1 MKFNGGWNHAATRY
15 PLAMY
20 AKSFGLSQDPF
31 SIAPDPRYLFMSERH
46 REALAHLLYGLGS
59 GGGFVL
65 LSGEIG
71 TGKTTVCRCF
81 LEQIPANCN
90 VAYIFN
96 PKLTADELLRSI
108 CDEFRIALPAGAV
121 TTKDFIDPLN
131 RFLLG
136 GHAAGQN
143 NVLIIDEAQNLSA
156 DVLEQLRLLT
166 NLETNERKLLQ
177 IVLIGQP
184 ELRRMLARPEL
195 EQLAQRVIA
204 RFHLDALSEIE
215 TSHYIAH
222 RLAVA
227 GLTGALPFNKR
238 ALARIHQLARGIPRR
253 INLLCG
259 RALLGAYASGSSQV
273 DRRTV
278 DKAAAEVFGPQLD
291 ARQHTGRGDVA
302 ASGHHRKL
310 RLGRLSAIAMAS
322 LVGLVAG
329 ASLLGAVQWGQK
341 SRDSLPVAFSLP
353 LLSPPPLSPALLSA
367 PPAAKEAMATAT
379 LEVASASAASA
390 AAAVLLPATPPA
402 MALLSAADL
411 DAELAATNATNAT
424 NATSQQAW
432 QVLGQLWDLTL
443 NSKNPCDAAR
453 LQSAACFSSK
463 PTSLALIRQL
473 NRPGIVTL
481 LGSNRQPV
489 EAVLLGLTDQT
500 ATLRLGTQT
509 HAVPLAVLAGP
520 WRGDFATL
528 WRVPD
533 GYAEKGG
540 VSNSMGTGKAG
551 QATPTTAW
559 VETQLA
565 QLPGTTTGLQ
575 TSSLPDRI
583 YAFQLAN
590 GLSPDGQAGPLTLM
604 QLNRAA
610 GLKEPQLK
618 STPP

>member
-1 MKFNGGWNHAATRY
+1 MVSHLLQFFVAQSPRFDGALPY
-15 PLAMY
+15 PLVMY

-46 REALAHLLYGLGS
+46 REALAHLLYGLGG

-108 CDEFRIALPAGAV
+108 CDEFHIALTPGAV
-121 TTKDFIDPLN
+121 TAKDFTDPLN
-131 RFLLG
+131 SFLLR

-143 NVLIIDEAQNLSA
+143 NVLIIDEAQILSA

-166 NLETNERKLLQ
+166 NLETSERKLLQ

-204 RFHLDALSEIE
+204 RFHLDALSELE

-227 GLTGALPFNKR
+227 GLTGASPFNKQ
-238 ALARIHQLARGIPRR
+238 ALARIHKLARGIPRR

-259 RALLGAYASGSSQV
+259 RAMLGAYASGMAGV

-278 DKAAAEVFGPQLD
+278 DKAAIEVFGPKLD
-291 ARQHTGRGDVA
+291 VRLHTGLAEANASSLEPGRSLVPPSTVA
-302 ASGHHRKL
+302 L
-310 RLGRLSAIAMAS
+310 AS
-322 LVGLVAG
+322 LAGLLAG
-329 ASLLGAVQWGQK
+329 AALLGVILWTQKGQNT
-341 SRDSLPVAFSLP
+341 
-353 LLSPPPLSPALLSA
+353 PPAPIALKTVPSLSPAAAASMVAPTNPSA
-367 PPAAKEAMATAT
+367 VPAA
-379 LEVASASAASA
+379 
-390 AAAVLLPATPPA
+390 LPVKAIT
-402 MALLSAADL
+402 LLSAADL
-411 DAELAATNATNAT
+411 DAQLKAITFTPN
-424 NATSQQAW
+424 QAW
-432 QVLGQLWDLTL
+432 QVLGQSWGLALDGSDPCAAAWQQRVACF
-443 NSKNPCDAAR
+443 NSKPAN
-453 LQSAACFSSK
+453 
-463 PTSLALIRQL
+463 LALIREL
-473 NRPGIVTL
+473 NRPGIITL
-481 LGSNRQPV
+481 LDGNKRPV
-489 EAVLLGLTDQT
+489 HAVLSGLTDQT
-500 ATLRLGTQT
+500 ASLRFGTQT
-509 HAVPLAVLAGP
+509 HSVSLSVLAGL

-533 GYAEKGG
+533 DYAEK
-540 VSNSMGTGKAG
+540 VVNGKSR
-551 QATPTTAW
+551 PLSEW
-559 VETQLA
+559 VEAQLTK
-565 QLPGTTTGLQ
+565 LPGTAVASQ
-575 TSSLPDRI
+575 PSSLRDRI
-583 YAFQLAN
+583 YAFQLAS
-590 GLSPDGQAGPLTLM
+590 GLSPDGQAGPMTLM

-618 STPP
+618 TAQP

>member
-1 MKFNGGWNHAATRY
+1 MNFAARFAQSARDGVQNLAFPGLTAAAIPY

-20 AKSFGLSQDPF
+20 AKSFGLNQDPF

-46 REALAHLLYGLGS
+46 REALAHLLYGLGG

-108 CDEFRIALPAGAV
+108 CDEFHIALPAGAV
-121 TTKDFIDPLN
+121 TAKDFIDPLN
-131 RFLLG
+131 SFLLR

-166 NLETNERKLLQ
+166 NLETSERKLLQ

-204 RFHLDALSEIE
+204 RFHLDALSELE

-227 GLTGALPFNKR
+227 GLTGASPFNKQ
-238 ALARIHQLARGIPRR
+238 ALARIHKLARGIPRR

-259 RALLGAYASGSSQV
+259 RALLGAYAGGMAQV

-278 DKAAAEVFGPQLD
+278 DKAAAEVFGPRLD
-291 ARQHTGRGDVA
+291 VRQHTGLTEVN
-302 ASGHHRKL
+302 ASSRQP
-310 RLGRLSAIAMAS
+310 GRIAPTFIVAMAS
-322 LVGLVAG
+322 LVGLLAG
-329 ASLLGAVQWGQK
+329 AALLGVILRAQK
-341 SRDSLPVAFSLP
+341 SQ
-353 LLSPPPLSPALLSA
+353 SA
-367 PPAAKEAMATAT
+367 PPAPIALKTAPS
-379 LEVASASAASA
+379 LPPAASASSPTSA
-390 AAAVLLPATPPA
+390 ATAPQALPIKAVP
-402 MALLSAADL
+402 LLSAAEL
-411 DAELAATNATNAT
+411 DTQLTATTLTPN
-424 NATSQQAW
+424 QAW
-432 QVLGQLWDLTL
+432 QALGQLWGLTL
-443 NSKNPCDAAR
+443 DGSDPCAAAWQQR
-453 LQSAACFSSK
+453 VACYTSK
-463 PTSLALIRQL
+463 PANLALIREL
-473 NRPGIVTL
+473 NRPGIITL
-481 LGSNRQPV
+481 EGSNKRPV
-489 EAVLLGLTDQT
+489 PAVLSGLTDQT
-500 ATLRLGTQT
+500 ASLRMGTQT
-509 HAVPLAVLAGP
+509 HSVSLAVLAGL

-528 WRVPD
+528 WQVPD
-533 GYAEKGG
+533 DYVEK
-540 VSNSMGTGKAG
+540 VVNGKAR
-551 QATPTTAW
+551 PTTEWLEA
-559 VETQLA
+559 QLA
-565 QLPGTTTGLQ
+565 KLPGTSVASQ
-575 TSSLPDRI
+575 PSSLRDRI
-583 YAFQLAN
+583 YAFQLAS
-590 GLSPDGQAGPLTLM
+590 GLSPDGQAGPMTLM

-618 STPP
+618 TAQP